1 MTQSAIFIQNLTEVK
16 KRVLYDLSSLTL
28 LMEADV
34 INAFCETP
42 PCACLCSIWSLSD
55 SGPLSMSSKRE
66 TAFDVSFRVK
76 QV

>member
-34 INAFCETP
+34 INAFVKRP
-42 PCACLCSIWSLSD
+42 HAHVCSIWSLSD